1 MFITPPEPFQFN
13 PLKHHLAFV
22 KSFISHHREKNTAP
36 EDLADRLAA
45 LGANYT
51 DMYCGGLGV
60 SQLCLEMKEEL
71 LKIGAYGHQKYR
83 AWLFDDDSE
92 YKELRLSDG
101 SCWTLRWGHTGH
113 YIHFHPSRASDL
125 VKRLKSNA
133 IKAAI
138 LYQVC
143 FPHMKTDLKLINHMR
158 EQYLKLSPVKFTN
171 AFFEANAFLK
181 C

>member
-101 SCWTLRWGHTGH
+101 SCWTLRWGQ
-113 YIHFHPSRASDL
+113 RAEIERWLMLDIAMGPYRPLHSFSSFQSI
-125 VKRLKSNA
+125 RFGEALKVQCHKGS
-133 IKAAI
+133 
-138 LYQVC
+138 YS
-143 FPHMKTDLKLINHMR
+143 
-158 EQYLKLSPVKFTN
+158 LSGLFSPYEDRPETHKPYAGTIS
-171 AFFEANAFLK
+171 
-181 C
+181 